1 MTTAR
6 QGRLTVAAIATA
18 LLFST
23 HLSAQT
29 SQASQTEGAVGLTDE
44 FVDVLV
50 GAMSL
55 ADPLSPPPH
64 QDTEQLF
71 AVLVN
76 DLLVAAVLMDAGA
89 VGIDLPSDVGASPWQ
104 STAERAQALLA
115 QGAPQWFTS
124 AIQVSVDLDLSVVM
138 PLNVLLVLAVQPDA
152 SMREFLSE
160 HGLEADAVAD
170 AAREALRAV
179 GCRSG

>member
-50 GAMSL
+50 GVMSL

-64 QDTEQLF
+64 LIFISSTTANMINTRL
-71 AVLVN
+71 AL
-76 DLLVAAVLMDAGA
+76 AIA
-89 VGIDLPSDVGASPWQ
+89 ICCLPTY
-104 STAERAQALLA
+104 ST
-115 QGAPQWFTS
+115 
-124 AIQVSVDLDLSVVM
+124 
-138 PLNVLLVLAVQPDA
+138 
-152 SMREFLSE
+152 
-160 HGLEADAVAD
+160 
-170 AAREALRAV
+170 
-179 GCRSG
+179 

>member
-6 QGRLTVAAIATA
+6 QGRLTVAVIATA

-23 HLSAQT
+23 HLSAQ
-29 SQASQTEGAVGLTDE
+29 ASQTEGAVGLTDE
-44 FVDVLV
+44 LVDVLV

-71 AVLVN
+71 TVLVN

-89 VGIDLPSDVGASPWQ
+89 VGNRSSLRC
-104 STAERAQALLA
+104 EC
-115 QGAPQWFTS
+115 
-124 AIQVSVDLDLSVVM
+124 LS
-138 PLNVLLVLAVQPDA
+138 LAVH
-152 SMREFLSE
+152 R
-160 HGLEADAVAD
+160 
-170 AAREALRAV
+170 
-179 GCRSG
+179 

>member
-115 QGAPQWFTS
+115 QGAPARPKRRLRAS
-124 AIQVSVDLDLSVVM
+124 AKCTPAPAWKPARRGRIPCRPPSRPPVPPIWRLS
-138 PLNVLLVLAVQPDA
+138 
-152 SMREFLSE
+152 
-160 HGLEADAVAD
+160 
-170 AAREALRAV
+170 AARGTR
-179 GCRSG
+179 C

>member
-23 HLSAQT
+23 HLSA
-29 SQASQTEGAVGLTDE
+29 QASQTEGAVGLTDE

>member
-23 HLSAQT
+23 HLSA
-29 SQASQTEGAVGLTDE
+29 QTEGAVGLTDE

-55 ADPLSPPPH
+55 ADPLSPPPY
-64 QDTEQLF
+64 QDTAQLF

-124 AIQVSVDLDLSVVM
+124 AIQVSVALVLSVVM
-138 PLNVLLVLAVQPDA
+138 PLNVLLVLAVQPAA
-152 SMREFLSE
+152 SIREFLSE
-160 HGLEADAVAD
+160 HGLKADAVAD